1 MSRDKELASHD
12 GSSTVI
18 VHAGTVEEVLGQF
31 GADRDGLSSGEAT
44 RRLAEAG
51 PNRLPDAEKESLL
64 VRILKH
70 FNDVLIYILLVA
82 AMVTAL
88 LGHWIDSFVIFGV
101 VVINAV
107 IGFVQEG
114 KAEEALEGIRN
125 MLSLDAQ
132 VRRDGHWTHV
142 LAELLVPGDIVRL
155 RSGDRVPADVRLF
168 ETINLQIEES
178 ALTGESVATHKH
190 PDPVHEDAGIGDR
203 SGMAFSGT
211 LVTSGRGVGVV
222 TATGVATEI
231 GRINTMIGEVET
243 LATPLTRQMATF
255 GKQLSVAIVAL
266 AVAVFLT
273 GLLLHDTAVSE
284 LFLAAIGFSV
294 AAIPE
299 GLPAI
304 LTITLAIG
312 VQRMAGRNAITR
324 RLDAVETLGSV
335 TVICSDKTGTLTK
348 NEMTAR
354 RAVTRAGCY
363 EVSGSGYSPVGE
375 VSLDGSRVLLDDR
388 ADLAALV
395 EAMAIANDSVV
406 VEEAGRWTVDGE
418 PTEGALRTLA
428 LKTGFE
434 TSEYRRLAVV
444 PFESEHKLMATADA
458 TPDGRRVV
466 LVKGAPD
473 RLLDRSVCELAGD
486 GGGETLDRDWWERQ
500 IDELSAE
507 GLRVL
512 AAARCDASADRDAL
526 SLDDIEGLVFLG
538 LVGIVDPP
546 RPEAIEAIATCR
558 EAGINVKMITGDH
571 AGTASAIGREM
582 GIGDGRTAISGTE
595 LEAASDHELRD
606 IVRNYDVFARTSPE
620 HKLRLVT
627 ALQANGEVVAMT
639 GDGVNDAP
647 ALKRADVGVAMG
659 IKGTEATKEAAEI
672 VLADDNFA
680 SIERAIEEGRTIY
693 DNLRKSVLFILP
705 TNAAEALVIM
715 VAVVVGFQLPLTPT
729 QILWVNMVT
738 AVTLALALAFEP
750 PEPGI
755 MQRSPRASDSSI
767 LDRYFLWRIA
777 FVGTLVGGATI
788 AVFNL
793 ADHDGDELAVA
804 RTIAVNTLVFG
815 QVCYLFNARFLREAS
830 YLPSRLFANPVAW
843 GAVGVL
849 TLLQLAF
856 VYLPFMNTTFETAPL
871 GILGWIVPGLIGIG
885 VFAAVEIEKA
895 VMRSRDRR

>member
-1 MSRDKELASHD
+1 MSE
-12 GSSTVI
+12 
-18 VHAGTVEEVLGQF
+18 HATSVDEVLEGL
-31 GADRDGLSSGEAT
+31 GVDRDGLNSQEAV
-44 RRLAEAG
+44 RRLEKEG
-51 PNRLPDAEKESLL
+51 PNRLPDAEKENLL

-82 AMVTAL
+82 VVVTAL
-88 LGHWIDSFVIFGV
+88 LGHWIDSAVIFGV
-101 VVINAV
+101 VLINAV

-114 KAEEALEGIRN
+114 KAEEALEGIRK

-132 VRRDGHWTHV
+132 VRRDGHWMHV
-142 LAELLVPGDIVRL
+142 DAEMIVPGDVVRL
-155 RSGDRVPADVRLF
+155 QSGDRVPADVRLF
-168 ETINLQIEES
+168 ETTNLQIEES
-178 ALTGESVATHKH
+178 ALTGESLATHKH

-222 TATGVATEI
+222 TATGTATEI

-255 GKQLSVAIVAL
+255 GKQLSAAIVVL
-266 AVAVFLT
+266 AVMVFLA
-273 GLLLHDTAVSE
+273 GFLLHDTAISE

-354 RAVTRAGCY
+354 RAVTRDGSY
-363 EVSGSGYSPVGE
+363 EISGTGYSPDGE
-375 VSLDGSRVLLDDR
+375 VSLDGRCVTLDER
-388 ADLAALV
+388 CDLASLV
-395 EAMAIANDSVV
+395 EAMAVANDSEV
-406 VEEAGRWTVDGE
+406 VEDAGQWTVDGE
-418 PTEGALRTLA
+418 PTEGALQTLA
-428 LKTGFE
+428 LKTGFDS
-434 TSEYRRLAVV
+434 SEYRRVAVV
-444 PFESEHKLMATADA
+444 PFESEHKLMATTDE
-458 TPDGRRVV
+458 TPDGRHVV

-473 RLLDRSVCELAGD
+473 QLLDRSAHELGAD
-486 GGGETLDRDWWERQ
+486 GTIQALDRTWWERQ
-500 IDELSAE
+500 IDELSAR

-512 AAARCDASADRDAL
+512 AAARRDTSETSVEL
-526 SLDDIEGLVFLG
+526 SLDDIERLVFVG
-538 LVGIVDPP
+538 VVGIVDPP

-558 EAGINVKMITGDH
+558 RAGINVKMITGDH
-571 AGTASAIGREM
+571 AGTATAIASEM
-582 GIGDGRTAISGTE
+582 GIDGGSAVSGAE
-595 LEAASDHELRD
+595 LEAASDDELRD
-606 IVRNYDVFARTSPE
+606 IVRRHDVFARTSPE

-680 SIERAIEEGRTIY
+680 SIERAIGEGRTIY

-755 MQRSPRASDSSI
+755 MHRPPRASGSSI
-767 LDRYFLWRIA
+767 LDRYFLWRIT
-777 FVGTLVGGATI
+777 FVGILVGGATMI
-788 AVFNL
+788 VFSL
-793 ADHDGDELAVA
+793 SDRTGDEIDVA

-815 QVCYLFNARFLREAS
+815 QVCYLFSARFLREAS
-830 YLPSRLFANPVAW
+830 YLPSRLLANPVAW

-849 TLLQLAF
+849 TLLQLGF
-856 VYLPFMNTTFETAPL
+856 VYVPFMNTTFETAPV
-871 GILGWIVPGLIGIG
+871 GPLGWIIPGMIGVG
-885 VFAAVEIEKA
+885 VFAAVEVEKA

>member
-1 MSRDKELASHD
+1 MRNGPLAASAAR
-12 GSSTVI
+12 GTA
-18 VHAGTVEEVLGQF
+18 HAVSVDHVLGEL
-31 GADRDGLSSGEAT
+31 GSHREGLSSAEAA
-44 RRLAEAG
+44 RRLEADG
-51 PNRLPDAEKESLL
+51 RNRLPEPVKEHL
-64 VRILKH
+64 VVRVLKH

-82 AMVTAL
+82 VVVTGM
-88 LGHWIDSFVIFGV
+88 LGHWIDSMVIFGV

-114 KAEEALEGIRN
+114 KAEQALEGIRK

-132 VRRDGHWTHV
+132 VRRDGHWTH
-142 LAELLVPGDIVRL
+142 LDAEMLVSGDIVRM
-155 RSGDRVPADVRLF
+155 RSGDRVPADVRLI
-168 ETINLQIEES
+168 ETTNLQIEES

-203 SGMAFSGT
+203 SAMAFSGT

-255 GKQLSVAIVAL
+255 GKQLSIAIVAL
-266 AVAVFLT
+266 ALVVFLS
-273 GLLLHDTAVSE
+273 GLLLHDYSVSE

-354 RAVTRAGCY
+354 RAVTRGRRY
-363 EVSGSGYSPVGE
+363 EVSGTGYSPDGE
-375 VSLDGSRVLLDDR
+375 VSLDGRGVSLDDQPG
-388 ADLAALV
+388 LLALV
-395 EAMAIANDSVV
+395 EAMAVANDSIV
-406 VEEAGRWTVDGE
+406 VEDAEQWTVDGE

-428 LKTGFE
+428 LKTGFDA
-434 TSEYRRLAVV
+434 SAYRRVAVV
-444 PFESEHKLMATADA
+444 PFESEHKLMATADQ
-458 TPDGRRVV
+458 TPDGRSVV

-473 RLLDRSVCELAGD
+473 KLLDRSIHELAHD
-486 GGGETLDRDWWERQ
+486 GKCQALDPAWWERQ
-500 IDELSAE
+500 IDELSGE

-512 AAARCDASADRDAL
+512 AAARRDASVLADSL
-526 SLDDIEGLVFLG
+526 TLDDVDDLVFLG

-558 EAGINVKMITGDH
+558 RAGINVKMITGDH
-571 AGTASAIGREM
+571 AGTARAIGREM
-582 GIGDGRTAISGTE
+582 GIGHEAAAITGIE
-595 LEAASDHELRD
+595 LEAATDEELRD
-606 IVRNYDVFARTSPE
+606 IVHHHDVFARTSPE

-680 SIERAIEEGRTIY
+680 SIERAVKEGRTIY
-693 DNLRKSVLFILP
+693 DNLRKSILFILP
-705 TNAAEALVIM
+705 TNAAEALVIV
-715 VAVVVGFQLPLTPT
+715 VAVMVGFQLPLTPT

-755 MQRSPRASDSSI
+755 MQRQPRAPGSSI
-767 LDRYFLWRIA
+767 LDRYFLWRIGL
-777 FVGTLVGGATI
+777 VGAVVGGATI
-788 AVFNL
+788 AVFLL
-793 ADHDGDELAVA
+793 ADRSDDLAIA
-804 RTIAVNTLVFG
+804 RTVAVNTLVFG
-815 QVCYLFNARFLREAS
+815 QICYLFSARFLHEAS

-843 GAVGVL
+843 AAVAVL
-849 TLLQLAF
+849 TLLQLGF

-871 GILGWIVPGLIGIG
+871 GILGWVVPGAIGIG
-885 VFAAVEIEKA
+885 VFVVVEIEKA
-895 VMRSRDRR
+895 AMRSRAAT

>member
-1 MSRDKELASHD
+1 MARETAHAT
-12 GSSTVI
+12 TVD
-18 VHAGTVEEVLGQF
+18 EVLDGL
-31 GADRDGLSSGEAT
+31 GSHREGLSSAEAA
-44 RRLAEAG
+44 RRLEEDG
-51 PNRLPDAEKESLL
+51 PNRLPDPPKEHL
-64 VRILKH
+64 VVRVLKH

-82 AMVTAL
+82 VVVTAL
-88 LGHWIDSFVIFGV
+88 LGHWIDSMVILGV
-101 VVINAV
+101 VVINAA

-114 KAEEALEGIRN
+114 KAEEALEGIRK

-142 LAELLVPGDIVRL
+142 DAEMLVAGDVVRL
-155 RSGDRVPADVRLF
+155 RSGDRVPADVRLI
-168 ETINLQIEES
+168 ETTNLQIEES
-178 ALTGESVATHKH
+178 ALTGESLSTHKH
-190 PDPVHEDAGIGDR
+190 PDPVDEDAGIGDR
-203 SGMAFSGT
+203 SAMAFSGT
-211 LVTSGRGVGVV
+211 LVTSGRAAGVV
-222 TATGVATEI
+222 TATGVHTEI
-231 GRINTMIGEVET
+231 GRINTMIGEVQT

-255 GKQLSVAIVAL
+255 GKQLSAAIGVL
-266 AVAVFLT
+266 AVVVFFS
-273 GLLLHDTAVSE
+273 GLVLHDYTVSE

-324 RLDAVETLGSV
+324 RLNAVETLGSV

-354 RAVTRAGCY
+354 RAVTRGGRY
-363 EVSGSGYSPVGE
+363 EIEGTGYSPEGHVG
-375 VSLDGSRVLLDDR
+375 LDGAVASLDDR
-388 ADLAALV
+388 PDLAALI
-395 EAMAIANDSVV
+395 EAMAVANDSVV
-406 VEEAGRWTVDGE
+406 VEDAGRWTVDGE

-428 LKTGFE
+428 LKAGFDA
-434 TSEYRRLAVV
+434 SCYQRVADV
-444 PFESEHKLMATADA
+444 PFESEHKLMATADQ
-458 TPDGRRVV
+458 TPDGRHVI

-473 RLLDRSVCELAGD
+473 RLLDRSVSELGSEGAHQS
-486 GGGETLDRDWWERQ
+486 LDRAWWDRQ
-500 IDELSAE
+500 IDELSGE

-512 AAARCDASADRDAL
+512 AAARRDDPGVRDAL
-526 SLDDIEGLVFLG
+526 SLDDVRELVFIG

-558 EAGINVKMITGDH
+558 RAGINVKMITGDH
-571 AGTASAIGREM
+571 AGTASAIGLEM
-582 GIGDGRTAISGTE
+582 GIGDGVTAISGIE
-595 LEAASDHELRD
+595 LEAASDDELRD
-606 IVRNYDVFARTSPE
+606 IVDRHDVFARTSPE

-680 SIERAIEEGRTIY
+680 SIERAVKEGRTIY
-693 DNLRKSVLFILP
+693 DNLRKSILFILP
-705 TNAAEALVIM
+705 TNAAEALVI
-715 VAVVVGFQLPLTPT
+715 VAAVMFGLQLPLTPT

-750 PEPGI
+750 SEPGI
-755 MQRSPRASDSSI
+755 MQRPPRSPRASI
-767 LDRYFLWRIA
+767 LDRYFLWRIGL
-777 FVGTLVGGATI
+777 VGTLVGGATI
-788 AVFNL
+788 AVFLL
-793 ADHDGDELAVA
+793 ADRNDGDLAVA
-804 RTIAVNTLVFG
+804 RTVAVNTLVFG
-815 QVCYLFNARFLREAS
+815 QVCYLFSARFLREAS
-830 YLPSRLFANPVAW
+830 YLPSRLLANPVAW

-849 TLLQLAF
+849 TLLQLGF
-856 VYLPFMNTTFETAPL
+856 VYLPFMNTMFETAP
-871 GILGWIVPGLIGIG
+871 IGIIGWVIPGAIG
-885 VFAAVEIEKA
+885 VAIFAIVEVEKA